1 MSRIVSTLPLLLAV
15 ILVSGCQTAAVSEPA
30 KTQIISIKEARSMS
44 IGEPVRVS
52 GTVTVQSGAF
62 GSSSS
67 SGFAVQD
74 ESAGIYIVDSIHA
87 FKLGDRVTVSGK
99 RGAANG
105 QLNIILESAEILRD
119 FGNVIPIRVK
129 TGNVGE
135 SEKGILIQVE
145 GYVTQ
150 TKDDPPYGYKVVID
164 DSSGEYQVFVNAS
177 TGLVEKAKDWKVGDF
192 VSVIGFAGQYETTH
206 EIMPRIFSDIT
217 THSTQE

>member
-1 MSRIVSTLPLLLAV
+1 MSRITSTSSLLLAV

-30 KTQIISIKEARSMS
+30 EIETVSIKEARRKS

-62 GSSSS
+62 ASSIS

-74 ESAGIYIVDSIHA
+74 DSAGIYVLDSNYA
-87 FKLGDRVTVSGK
+87 FKLGDRVKVTGK
-99 RGAANG
+99 RGAEFG
-105 QLNIILESAEILRD
+105 QLNIILESAEKLT
-119 FGNVIPIRVK
+119 GSGTVIPRPVK
-129 TGNVGE
+129 TGNVGVAE
-135 SEKGILIQVE
+135 EGILIQVE

-150 TKDDPPYGYKVVID
+150 TKDDPPYGYKVLID